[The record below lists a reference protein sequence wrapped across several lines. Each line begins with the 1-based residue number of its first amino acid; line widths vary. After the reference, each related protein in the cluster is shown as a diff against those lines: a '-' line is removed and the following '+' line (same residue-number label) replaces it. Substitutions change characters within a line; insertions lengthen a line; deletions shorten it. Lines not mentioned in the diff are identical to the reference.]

1 MRILFFG
8 LLILLGFLLRGQA
21 PLSDLQKEGEWVL
34 MMAPG
39 LACPVLE
46 DVGLI
51 RPLSAGTG
59 AFLIQFGREEEY
71 SIREQ
76 LGRVP
81 GFLGLQPNFYLFAR
95 GVEPDDPF
103 FEAQWNMERIQAPDA
118 WAFATGGQTALGDQ
132 IVVAVMDD
140 GFDLEHPELAGNL
153 WTNTAES
160 QGLPLVDEDQNG
172 YTDDVQGWNFD
183 DSTPILPVRS
193 HGTAVLGILGARGN
207 NDAGIAGVNWEV
219 QMLPMVVRTIGD
231 IIEAYEYC
239 FQLRKKYNQSQ
250 GAEGAYIVATNAS
263 LGFNKVFCSDFPS
276 LEAIFD
282 SLGHA
287 GVLSVGATA
296 NGHWDVD
303 VEGDIPTSCRSDYM
317 IAVTNADFYDEKN
330 EEAAFGLESID
341 LAAPGG
347 SPDEG
352 VYTIAPGDY
361 DQSFGGTS
369 ASSPHVAGAVALLY
383 SIPSVPFAQMAKAS
397 PRETA
402 LLVRDAILGGVDS
415 LFTFHG
421 LTATGGRLNL
431 FRSVLY
437 MHGALQPIGLDDPG
451 QYADRRRLIR
461 VFPNPLFS
469 GQPIQVVYGSRDLE
483 PVTLHLFN
491 ALGQR
496 VAQVSATP
504 EAFAGQVIS
513 LPTSNLA
520 PGTYWVVLENGIG
533 PISEKVIVY

>member
-1 MRILFFG
+1 MLFG
-8 LLILLGFLLRGQA
+8 LLVLQVFFLRGQA
-21 PLSDLQKEGEWVL
+21 PLSDSQKEGEWVL

-46 DVGLI
+46 GVGLI

-59 AFLIQFGREEEY
+59 AFLIQFEREAEH
-71 SIREQ
+71 SIREE
-76 LGRVP
+76 LVRFP
-81 GFLGLQPNFYLFAR
+81 GFLALQPNFYLSAR
-95 GVEPDDPF
+95 GLEPDDPF
-103 FEAQWNMERIQAPDA
+103 FEAQWSLERIQAPDA

-140 GFDLEHPELAGNL
+140 GFDLEHPDLIGNL
-153 WTNTAES
+153 WTNTAEL
-160 QGLPLVDEDQNG
+160 QGLPLVDDDQNG
-172 YTDDVQGWNFD
+172 YTDDVQGWDFD
-183 DSTPILPVRS
+183 DSSAFLPVRA
-193 HGTAVLGILGARGN
+193 HGSAVMGILGAKGN
-207 NDAGIAGVNWEV
+207 NDVGIAGVNWDV
-219 QMLPMVVRTIGD
+219 QILPLVVRTIGD
-231 IIEAYEYC
+231 IIEAYDYS
-239 FQLRKKYNQSQ
+239 FQLRKKYNESQ

-263 LGFNKVFCSDFPS
+263 LGFNKVFCSGFPS

-303 VEGDIPTSCRSDYM
+303 VEGDIPTSCQSDFL
-317 IAVTNADFYDEKN
+317 IAVTNADFDDEKN

-347 SPDEG
+347 TPEEG
-352 VYTIAPGDY
+352 VYTTAPGDY

-369 ASSPHVAGAVALLY
+369 AACPHVAGGVALLY

-402 LLVRDAILGGVDS
+402 VLVRNAILGGVDS
-415 LFTFHG
+415 LFAFQG
-421 LTATGGRLNL
+421 ITATGGRLNL
-431 FRSVLY
+431 YRSALY
-437 MHGALQPIGLDDPG
+437 LHGALQPIGLDDPG

-469 GQPIQVVYGSRDLE
+469 GQPIRVVYGSRNLE

-504 EAFAGQVIS
+504 QAFSGQLVE
-513 LPTSNLA
+513 LPTPNLA

-533 PISEKVIVY
+533 PIAEKIIISF